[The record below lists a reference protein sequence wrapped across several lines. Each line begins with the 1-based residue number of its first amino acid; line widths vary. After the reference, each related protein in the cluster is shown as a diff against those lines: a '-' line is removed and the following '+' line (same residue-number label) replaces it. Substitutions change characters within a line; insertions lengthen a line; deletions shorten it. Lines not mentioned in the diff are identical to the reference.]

1 MATTLGAFNDMMEQ
15 FVNELIQTF
24 PEEMAFQKFQVSLEL
39 LRKTNPRKILDG
51 YMKAVGPIQD
61 RIMSRDQSVMH
72 DVTCEFIQDLKIHN
86 IWTPD
91 LSDNTKNA
99 IWQYLQTL
107 IILGSTISALPQE
120 ALSAIE
126 AVAKQCAESMDLSQI
141 GSIMN
146 GFSMPGKNPGKM

>member
-24 PEEMAFQKFQVSLEL
+24 PEEMAFQKYQVSLEM
-39 LRKTNPRKILDG
+39 LRRTNPRKILDG
-51 YMKAVGPIQD
+51 YMKAVGPIQS
-61 RIMSRDQSVMH
+61 RIMSRDDTVMS
-72 DVTCEFIQDLKIHN
+72 DVTCEFIQDLKIKN

-91 LSDNTKNA
+91 LSENTKNA

-120 ALSAIE
+120 ALTAIE
-126 AVAKQCAESMDLSQI
+126 AVAKQCAENMDLSQL
-141 GSIMN
+141 GSLMN
-146 GFSMPGKNPGKM
+146 GLGKNPGKM